1 MAENDSYDTFR
12 SKNDI
17 SIMLLFCKRE
27 PKMMQNTLKT
37 LTVLCTMEVERCK
50 GRGFLQRYT
59 DHRQLNSI
67 IGLKIVSEKP
77 KP

>member
-12 SKNDI
+12 SKNDR
-17 SIMLLFCKRE
+17 SIMLLFLQKRTE
-27 PKMMQNTLKT
+27 NDAKYIKT
-37 LTVLCTMEVERCK
+37 LTVLCTMEAKICK

-59 DHRQLNSI
+59 DHRQLKSRI
-67 IGLKIVSEKP
+67 ELKTVSEKT